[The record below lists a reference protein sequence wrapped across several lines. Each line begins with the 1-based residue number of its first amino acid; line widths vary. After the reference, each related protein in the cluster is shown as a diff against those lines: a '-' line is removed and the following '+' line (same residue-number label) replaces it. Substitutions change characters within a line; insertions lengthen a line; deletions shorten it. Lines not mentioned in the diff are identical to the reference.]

1 MGAQDE
7 PELLARTET
16 KLAMTLGGGRAQ
28 LGLKNLVLML
38 KELETIR
45 IKIQVQPQEMHR

>member
-28 LGLKNLVLML
+28 LGLKNLVL

-45 IKIQVQPQEMHR
+45 IKIQVQP